1 MKYQINYQCQE
12 CDGFGHIEHQRSET
26 RCTSSPCPECDGEQ
40 FKTVYA
46 YYDSPKDCRADYPN
60 ATIQEWGGNNDV

>member
-12 CDGFGHIEHQRSET
+12 CDGFGHIEHRRSET
-26 RCTSSPCPECDGEQ
+26 RCTINRCPECDGEQ
-40 FKTVYA
+40 FKTVYE

-60 ATIQEWGGNNDV
+60 ATIQEWSV